1 MQLQL
6 TIRRIKR
13 AHIAQAVVA
22 MVLMLVLLSAA
33 VPFETLSSSHQCRMA
48 CCVAKSSQ
56 ASSDHCSI
64 KDHSSAQTSS
74 SQDSLPTESIAS
86 PALMKPCSPECC
98 AGVLSS
104 AQGRRQRNQA
114 TLAGVV
120 KPHPPTLVVFSRQS
134 INPVRF
140 FSHLSDPSLPRGPPL
155 FI

>member
-64 KDHSSAQTSS
+64 ESHSSAQTSS

-104 AQGRRQRNQA
+104 AQGRRQRDQT
-114 TLAGVV
+114 TLADLV
-120 KPHPPTLVVFSRQS
+120 KPHPPTPVVFSRQS
-134 INPVRF
+134 INPARF

-155 FI
+155 FT